1 MPKCVLL
8 HGPQGMRWTITARQ
22 LARFVAAKVESCA
35 RTARRQIRARLGA
48 QFRYISSLRIV
59 TLPSRLSCHQ
69 AHQPEPNSIPS
80 SRAAS
85 MRQTRNFSSKL
96 SCMRIAPLPMATIST
111 NAAPTRVRM
120 VAHAVTALTS
130 THVRVLWTGLESTA
144 PITLPTSAHRLR
156 VLTERRA
163 QTNCMR
169 TSVRAP
175 KDTAER
181 PVP

>member
-1 MPKCVLL
+1 MLSTKKQVSRTMPECVLL
-8 HGPQGMRWTITARQ
+8 YGPQGMRWTITARQ

-35 RTARRQIRARLGA
+35 RTAQCQVRARLRA

-96 SCMRIAPLPMATIST
+96 SCMRTAPLPIIMRCHHHPLRRHVLMAT
-111 NAAPTRVRM
+111 M
-120 VAHAVTALTS
+120 
-130 THVRVLWTGLESTA
+130 TA
-144 PITLPTSAHRLR
+144 PRTPPVRLQAPAR
-156 VLTERRA
+156 TAALALSVMRR
-163 QTNCMR
+163 R
-169 TSVRAP
+169 TRA
-175 KDTAER
+175 
-181 PVP
+181 